1 MSFIYTVLIGLAAG
15 AIAKLIMPG
24 KDPGG
29 WIVTTVLGIA
39 GAIVA
44 KYLGQ
49 LVGLYA
55 EGETAGFIGAVVGAV
70 ILLGAYRLVTKSRKS

>member
-1 MSFIYTVLIGLAAG
+1 MFSLIGAIIVGLIAG

-29 WIVTTVLGIA
+29 CIITTLLGIG

-44 KYLGQ
+44 TWIGQ
-49 LVGLYA
+49 FVGFYRY
-55 EGETAGFIGAVVGAV
+55 GETAGLIGAIVGAV
-70 ILLGAYRLVTKSRKS
+70 AILAVYRAFKKQR